1 MSNYY
6 ALVAGLPNIA
16 LDDSKLTYSIEAFR
30 DEVYPSL
37 TDKDRELMDLFF
49 YKFDN
54 RNLLA
59 YLRDPESPFDLRGTL
74 TPEQMG
80 EVVKALKDDEA
91 CKEQKYP
98 PYFRPFLQEYFGEE
112 KADEE
117 KINSISWEDRLAS
130 YYYEYAMNTRNSFVS
145 AWFELNL
152 NINNILAGLISRKF
166 GLDKNLYVVGHNEI
180 AEAIRSSNARDFGLG
195 ESIDYLPT
203 LQRIA
208 EESDL
213 MDRERKLDVLKWN
226 WIDENTFFNYFS
238 IERVFAYL
246 LELEMIERWVSLDK
260 TAGEKMFRN
269 LIGGMKKESLASL
282 DEFKR
287 NNNK

>member
-30 DEVYPSL
+30 DEVYGTL

-54 RNLLA
+54 KNLLL
-59 YLRDPESPFDLRGTL
+59 YLRDPESPLDSRGTL
-74 TPEQMG
+74 TPEQMS
-80 EVVKALKDDEA
+80 ELVKALKDGET
-91 CKEQKYP
+91 CKDKHFP
-98 PYFRPFLQEYFGEE
+98 PYFLPFIQEYFGEE
-112 KADEE
+112 KTD
-117 KINSISWEDRLAS
+117 NISWEDRLAS
-130 YYYEYAMNTRNSFVS
+130 YYYEYAMNVRNKFVS

-152 NINNILAGLISRKF
+152 NINNILAGFICRKF
-166 GLDKNLYVVGHNEI
+166 GLDKNLYIVGHNEV
-180 AEAIRSSNARDFGLG
+180 AEAVRSSNARDFGLG
-195 ESIDYLPT
+195 ESVDYLPA

-213 MDRERKLDVLKWN
+213 MDRERKLDLLKWN

-238 IERVFAYL
+238 IEKVFAYL
-246 LELEMIERWVSLDK
+246 LQLEMIDRWVSLDK
-260 TAGEKMFRN
+260 TTGEKMFRE
-269 LIGGMKKESLASL
+269 LIQGMKKESLASL

-287 NNNK
+287 NNNN